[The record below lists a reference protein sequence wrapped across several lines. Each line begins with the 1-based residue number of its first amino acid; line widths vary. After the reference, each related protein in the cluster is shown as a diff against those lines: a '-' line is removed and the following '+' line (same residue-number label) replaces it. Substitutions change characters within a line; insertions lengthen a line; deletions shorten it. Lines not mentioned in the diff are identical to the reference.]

1 MGILVAQE
9 MAERNK
15 RDLSIA
21 EIEEELEA
29 LEEREKELKAL
40 YASKCDEAIK
50 EAVEKSVQERKI
62 ERISTKPRMFVVHCS
77 DLIGKPWNVE
87 YHDWQASKD
96 VLMAYLE
103 KKPANKW
110 RAEIEALVASAK
122 NGSIYIG
129 CGNGNNKYKTPISLE
144 FVQAVL
150 RKIS

>member
-1 MGILVAQE
+1 MGILEAQE
-9 MAERNK
+9 IAERNK
-15 RDLSIA
+15 RGLSIT
-21 EIEEELEA
+21 EIEEELKA
-29 LEEREKELKAL
+29 LEERKKELQAL

-50 EAVEKSVQERKI
+50 EAIEKSAQEKKI
-62 ERISTKPRMFVVHCS
+62 ERISTKPRMFIVHLS

-110 RAEIEALVASAK
+110 RNEIEALITNAK
-122 NGSIYIG
+122 NGSIYIE
-129 CGNGNNKYKTPISLE
+129 CGSGNYKYKTPISLE

-150 RKIS
+150 KKIS